1 MKSLTL
7 KDQKEKGIMD
17 IKAEKLEL
25 IQWLAGVRDMGII
38 KEFINLKK
46 SKEVDWWNTISSE
59 ERADISEGIAQAEKG
74 EVIPHEEVMG
84 KYKKWL

>member
-46 SKEVDWWNTISSE
+46 SKEVDWWNTISAE
-59 ERADISEGIAQAEKG
+59 ERAEILEGIAQADKG
-74 EVIPHEEVMG
+74 EVIPHEEVME

>member
-1 MKSLTL
+1 MI
-7 KDQKEKGIMD
+7 QMD

-46 SKEVDWWNTISSE
+46 SKEVDWWNTISTE
-59 ERADISEGIAQAEKG
+59 ERAEISEGHCPG
-74 EVIPHEEVMG
+74 
-84 KYKKWL
+84 

>member
-7 KDQKEKGIMD
+7 GDQKLRNVMD

-25 IQWLAGVRDMGII
+25 IQWLAGMRDMGTI
-38 KEFINLKK
+38 KEFIKLKK
-46 SKEVDWWNTISSE
+46 SREIDWWDTIGTE
-59 ERADISEGIAQAEKG
+59 ERAEISEGIAQADKG
-74 EVIPHEEVMG
+74 DVISHEEVME

>member
-7 KDQKEKGIMD
+7 GDQKARNMMD
-17 IKAEKLEL
+17 IKEEKLEL
-25 IQWLAGVRDMGII
+25 IQWLAGVKDIGII

-46 SKEVDWWNTISSE
+46 TKEVDWWDTISAE
-59 ERADISEGIAQAEKG
+59 ERAEISEGIAQADKG
-74 EVIPHEEVMG
+74 EVIPHEEVME